1 MKRMIRRQVYLEAD
15 HQARLARLAA
25 LWGCSESEVLRK
37 AISQLSESDDPIDAR
52 LFASGLLMPAPPAD
66 ARPLSEE
73 AEEELERRLD
83 RLAEARATSFGLAEA
98 VVEDRR

>member
-15 HQARLARLAA
+15 HQARLAHLAA
-25 LWGCSESEVLRK
+25 LWGCSESEVLRR
-37 AISQLSESDDPIDAR
+37 AISQLSDADDPIDAR
-52 LFASGLLMPAPPAD
+52 LFASGLLVPAPTEE

-83 RLAEARATSFGLAEA
+83 RLAEARTTSLGLAEA
-98 VVEDRR
+98 TVEDRR